1 MKKISFIFIIYVL
14 FQACFLA
21 FCYQSISE
29 VELRNDFTDN
39 TWYESDSNI
48 VRNNTLSSYHL
59 DGSPLTNYIWNFSF
73 REDDRSAYTPNY
85 GFEIYHAADD
95 YYRHHSITASN
106 IGEAYMFFYVDAEFI
121 NNKYIEVK
129 WGGYS
134 SYPSSK
140 KLWFCS
146 LWDGKADRGAYQNTS
161 KYRHLH
167 TELQAIQTKTSR
179 STWSDT
185 FDVQINSTSAE
196 NDTCT
201 IVFYT
206 SDGWTGSTVHG
217 YVYEIRINNSSGGSN
232 NIWSVDFN
240 ANDHSIVYEQSGTD
254 YDYGYIDNVTEYVLG
269 GYESDG
275 VLYFDNVLSGVNN
288 TALWYVSNTTLN
300 SQELNVEFSND
311 NITWDKSTSL
321 VDGLNVIFLESLNYS
336 DLYMRHNF
344 TNVASSTPYL
354 NNVSIF
360 YEGSD
365 TGAINDRHEWFLPLI
380 LFSGIIFIIVYGV
393 KRN

>member
-59 DGSPLTNYIWNFSF
+59 
-73 REDDRSAYTPNY
+73 
-85 GFEIYHAADD
+85 
-95 YYRHHSITASN
+95 
-106 IGEAYMFFYVDAEFI
+106 
-121 NNKYIEVK
+121 
-129 WGGYS
+129 
-134 SYPSSK
+134 
-140 KLWFCS
+140 
-146 LWDGKADRGAYQNTS
+146 
-161 KYRHLH
+161 
-167 TELQAIQTKTSR
+167 
-179 STWSDT
+179 
-185 FDVQINSTSAE
+185 
-196 NDTCT
+196 
-201 IVFYT
+201 
-206 SDGWTGSTVHG
+206 
-217 YVYEIRINNSSGGSN
+217 
-232 NIWSVDFN
+232 
-240 ANDHSIVYEQSGTD
+240 
-254 YDYGYIDNVTEYVLG
+254 EYVLG

-300 SQELNVEFSND
+300 SHELNVEFSND
-311 NITWDKSTSL
+311 NITWDESTSL

-360 YEGSD
+360 YEGSG
-365 TGAINDRHEWFLPLI
+365 TGPEEITVIPFLGLLI
-380 LFSGIIFIIVYGV
+380 VALLGAGLYRGKANF
-393 KRN
+393 